1 VSGRRSPPKAVRSPA
16 APAPI
21 GPYSQALE
29 SAEWLFCSG
38 QIGLDARTGELVA
51 GGIREEARQALENLE
66 HVLREAGLG
75 FGEVV
80 KTTLYLVELA
90 EFAAVNEIYAE
101 FVRPPYPARATVG
114 VAALPRGA
122 RVEVEAIAR
131 RSS

>member
-1 VSGRRSPPKAVRSPA
+1 VPKGIRNAG

-51 GGIREEARQALENLE
+51 GGIREEARRALENLE
-66 HVLREAGLG
+66 HVLLEAGLG
-75 FGEVV
+75 FGDVV
-80 KTTLYLVELA
+80 KTTLYLVDLA

-114 VAALPRGA
+114 VAALPRNA
-122 RVEVEAIAR
+122 RVEIEAIAR
-131 RSS
+131 RRS